1 MTALDVA
8 LWVVAVALIVIGLAG
23 IILPA
28 VPGIA
33 LIFGGIA
40 LAAWI
45 DGFTRIPG
53 WTVLVL
59 GVLTAIAFVADYLS
73 SVLGARRAGASRLA
87 VVGAAIGVVAGIF
100 AGLIGVVI
108 FPFIGAV
115 VGQFVGQRDLRNAG
129 KVGVATWIGLA
140 IGTAVKVAIA
150 FTMVGVFIVALLW

>member
-1 MTALDVA
+1 MAALDVA

-23 IILPA
+23 TILPA
-28 VPGIA
+28 VPGVA

-59 GVLTAIAFVADYLS
+59 GVLAAIAFAADYLS

-100 AGLIGVVI
+100 AGLVGVVI